1 MCKTFTDSKLQPVV
15 YYMCSHYQKS
25 QNLLTNVMIITLS
38 LLIPQYSAIQIHYH
52 YHHHHLHCINCC
64 SSCKNNCKQKTTT
77 YTNQTKPH
85 ITVHIISLV
94 SQGSPCWSV
103 SCRSRLA
110 EYSRTGFRLRALVFV
125 DARWFS
131 AGHVVSG
138 DSSARVT

>member
-38 LLIPQYSAIQIHYH
+38 LLIPQYSAIH
-52 YHHHHLHCINCC
+52 YHHHHHLLCINCC

-85 ITVHIISLV
+85 ITVRIISLV

-131 AGHVVSG
+131 AGHVVDSG